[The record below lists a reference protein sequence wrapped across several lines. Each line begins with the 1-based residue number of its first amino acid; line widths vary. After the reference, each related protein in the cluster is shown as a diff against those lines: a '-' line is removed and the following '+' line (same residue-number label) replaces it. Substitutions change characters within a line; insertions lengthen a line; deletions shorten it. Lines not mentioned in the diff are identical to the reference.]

1 MSKKAIAVISF
12 GTTYPK
18 SRLAIER
25 IENGLKEAFP
35 EYDFYRAFTSK
46 MVINKIEREENI
58 QIPTPEELMQKLLDD
73 GYEEVLCQSLHI
85 MAGFEYEKMLH
96 QLYKFEDKFQ
106 KLSIGVPMLFSE
118 YDYEHI
124 CTELLQHMPK
134 LNQDEAYVYM
144 GHGTEHFANSVY
156 SQVENMFR
164 FLGAENVY
172 VGTVEGFPN
181 LDYVIK
187 RLNKHNIKKVTLAP
201 FMIVAGDH
209 AQNDL
214 AGDEED
220 SWKSILQSQGYKIN
234 VNLIGLGDL
243 DCVCD
248 LFFRH
253 AKMALKG

>member
-1 MSKKAIAVISF
+1 
-12 GTTYPK
+12 
-18 SRLAIER
+18 
-25 IENGLKEAFP
+25 
-35 EYDFYRAFTSK
+35 
-46 MVINKIEREENI
+46 
-58 QIPTPEELMQKLLDD
+58 
-73 GYEEVLCQSLHI
+73 
-85 MAGFEYEKMLH
+85 
-96 QLYKFEDKFQ
+96 
-106 KLSIGVPMLFSE
+106 MLFSE

-124 CTELLQHMPK
+124 CSELMEHMPK
-134 LNQDEAYVYM
+134 IGQDEAYIYM

-164 FLGAENVY
+164 YLGAENVY

-220 SWKSILQSQGYKIN
+220 SWKSILQSQGYKTNI
-234 VNLIGLGDL
+234 NLIGLGDL

-248 LFFRH
+248 LYCRH
-253 AKMALKG
+253 AKMALER